1 VTFTVRWAGLSG
13 NQIKLEINRLDTDE
27 TPGGVTATVTDIGS
41 VVAGENDPLMATAL
55 AALGNTWYTDIACPY
70 NSDTSLDE
78 LEAAGDDR
86 VDPGVKRPFVG
97 LVGYTDTYAN
107 FLTALDDRNSEWTTF
122 VPVHGS
128 STPAYMIA
136 ASATAVFACYQ
147 QVTPGRPVKTLTIP
161 DVLAHSSNDLTDAQI
176 DAAVKAGG
184 SWTRNTESGG
194 VLFGDLVTTRTETD
208 AGADTTDWRFTII
221 IPNLQFKIYALEQT
235 FLASPFDRAVV
246 LADGSG
252 PGPIYGVTPL
262 TVKSYAVGLVD
273 DWVKRRLSTDRDTI
287 VAGITAEINSS
298 NAGRIDLL
306 IPDVPS
312 AGLRILA
319 AKLEWAFL
327 V

>member
-1 VTFTVRWAGLSG
+1 
-13 NQIKLEINRLDTDE
+13 
-27 TPGGVTATVTDIGS
+27 
-41 VVAGENDPLMATAL
+41 
-55 AALGNTWYTDIACPY
+55 
-70 NSDTSLDE
+70 
-78 LEAAGDDR
+78 
-86 VDPGVKRPFVG
+86 
-97 LVGYTDTYAN
+97 
-107 FLTALDDRNSEWTTF
+107 
-122 VPVHGS
+122 
-128 STPAYMIA
+128 
-136 ASATAVFACYQ
+136 
-147 QVTPGRPVKTLTIP
+147 
-161 DVLAHSSNDLTDAQI
+161 VLAHSSNDLTDVQI

-194 VLFGDLVTTRTETD
+194 VLFGDLVTTRTTTD

-221 IPNLQFKIYALEQT
+221 IPNLQYKIYAHEQT
-235 FLASPFDRAVV
+235 FLATPFDRAVV

-273 DWVKRRLSTDRDTI
+273 DWVRRGLSTDRDTI

-312 AGLRILA
+312 AGLRVLA
-319 AKLEWAFL
+319 TKLEWAFL